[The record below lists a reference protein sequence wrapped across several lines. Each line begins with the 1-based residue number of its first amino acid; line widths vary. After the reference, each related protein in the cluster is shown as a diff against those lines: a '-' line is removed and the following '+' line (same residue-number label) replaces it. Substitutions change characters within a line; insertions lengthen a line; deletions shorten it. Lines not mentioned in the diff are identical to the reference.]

1 MRRVFSVVAAMLALV
16 AFAQQQDEGH
26 KTRVDFSSQP
36 SGAAVIVDG
45 VNRGVTPTTLF
56 GLPPGRHLVK
66 YSLAGYSETCDYI
79 TVNYGF
85 PVAYSEVLYPE
96 KGLLLVKSSPDGCE
110 ISIDGISLGLT
121 PRLITNLNAKDAHRM
136 TLSKAGYKPAMFD
149 VKFDGRKPLVRNETL
164 IRDSGLIHVFSEPAG
179 AEVTLN
185 GIVRGKTPVTVEDV
199 PKGQATIKLS
209 LEGFKD
215 EIISDIVVN
224 PGDEQTISR
233 ALAVMPGTLFLSSVP
248 EGARFYVNGEYR
260 GVGPLSIPGLTPGD
274 YEVRAEKQGYAPVTR
289 AVTVQN
295 GATPREEF
303 RLENVMG
310 RLDVRT
316 SPAGA
321 QVYLDGT
328 LVGTTSSNDEKAE
341 FSDVFPIEDILEGE
355 HTLVVRKKGYA
366 EQTRHP
372 KIRSRKTSSARV
384 RLRRVFVPD
393 VEIVTTTGRHR
404 GILVEE
410 TPDLVIIEVT
420 LGVQSGFPQ
429 ADVLSIRRLEDDHK

>member
-1 MRRVFSVVAAMLALV
+1 MRRVFSVFAAMLALV
-16 AFAQQQDEGH
+16 AFAQPQDEGPR
-26 KTRVDFSSQP
+26 TRVDFSSQP
-36 SGAAVIVDG
+36 SGATVFVDG

-56 GLPPGRHLVK
+56 GLEPGRHLVK
-66 YSLAGYSETCDYI
+66 YSLAGYSETCDYV

-96 KGLLLVKSSPDGCE
+96 KGLLLVRSSPEGCE

-121 PRLITNLNAKDAHRM
+121 PRLITSLNAKDAHRM
-136 TLSKAGYKPAMFD
+136 TLSKAGYKPAVFD

-185 GIVRGKTPVTVEDV
+185 GIVRGRTPVTVEDV

-209 LEGFKD
+209 LEGFK
-215 EIISDIVVN
+215 EEVISDIVVN

-248 EGARFYVNGEYR
+248 EGARFYLNGEFR
-260 GVGPLSIPGLTPGD
+260 GEGPLSIPGLTPGD
-274 YEVRAEKQGYAPVTR
+274 YEVRAEKQGYSPVTR

-295 GATPREEF
+295 GSTPREEF

-328 LVGTTSSNDEKAE
+328 LIGTTSSNDENAE
-341 FSDVFPIEDILEGE
+341 FSDVLPIEDILEGE
-355 HTLVVRKKGYA
+355 HTLVVRKKGYS

-410 TPDLVIIEVT
+410 TPDLVILEVT

-429 ADVLSIRRLEDDHK
+429 ADILSIRRLEDGHK

>member
-1 MRRVFSVVAAMLALV
+1 MRRVFSVFAAMLALV
-16 AFAQQQDEGH
+16 AFAQPQDEGAR
-26 KTRVDFSSQP
+26 TRVDFSSQP
-36 SGAAVIVDG
+36 SGATVFVDG

-56 GLPPGRHLVK
+56 GLEPGRHLVK
-66 YSLAGYSETCDYI
+66 YNLAGYSETCDYV

-96 KGLLLVKSSPDGCE
+96 KGLLLVKSSPEGCE

-121 PRLITNLNAKDAHRM
+121 PRLITSLNAKDAHRM
-136 TLSKAGYKPAMFD
+136 TLSKAGYKPAVFD

-185 GIVRGKTPVTVEDV
+185 GIVRGRTPVTVEDV

-209 LEGFKD
+209 LEGFK
-215 EIISDIVVN
+215 EEVISDIVVN

-248 EGARFYVNGEYR
+248 EGARFYLNGEYR
-260 GVGPLSIPGLTPGD
+260 GEGPLSIPGLTPGD
-274 YEVRAEKQGYAPVTR
+274 YEVRAEKQGYSPVTR

-295 GATPREEF
+295 GSTPREEF

-328 LVGTTSSNDEKAE
+328 LIGTTSSNDENAE
-341 FSDVFPIEDILEGE
+341 FSDVLPIEDILEGE
-355 HTLVVRKKGYA
+355 HTLVVRKKGYS

-410 TPDLVIIEVT
+410 TPDLVILEVT

-429 ADVLSIRRLEDDHK
+429 ADILSIRRLEDGHK